1 MPPINLKGRISV
13 KNNLIAIK
21 IAHAHLHYVHKKY
34 SRFQKDSLEIVGEVN
49 YTNSISYNAKPKC
62 LCLKKP

>member
-21 IAHAHLHYVHKKY
+21 IAHAHLHYVHKKN
-34 SRFQKDSLEIVGEVN
+34 SRFQKDSLEIVGAAN
-49 YTNSISYNAKPKC
+49 YTNSISFYAKPK
-62 LCLKKP
+62 